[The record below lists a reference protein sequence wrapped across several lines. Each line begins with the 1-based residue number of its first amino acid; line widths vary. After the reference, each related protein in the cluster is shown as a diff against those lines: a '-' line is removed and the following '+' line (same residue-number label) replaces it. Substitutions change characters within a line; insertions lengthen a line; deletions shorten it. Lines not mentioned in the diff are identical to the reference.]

1 MKELVGRRIRE
12 LRAARGMTQ
21 EAVAEA
27 AAIHPKYFG
36 SIERGEVNLTL
47 SSLEK
52 IGAALM
58 VTPDELLRSGEA
70 PKKEDR
76 RVVVDLVRSIA
87 RQADDDK
94 VSRLRWFLE
103 RIFR

>member
-27 AAIHPKYFG
+27 AGIHPKYFG

-58 VTPDELLRSGEA
+58 VTPDELLRSGDA
-70 PKKEDR
+70 PRRDDR
-76 RVVVDLVRSIA
+76 RAVVDLARTIA
-87 RQADDDK
+87 KQGDDDR